1 MGKNIVIFIDDVNM
15 PSKEEYGAQPPIELL
30 RQTLDHQ
37 LFYDREK
44 LFLKYLEGQVLFC
57 AAAPPGGGRAD
68 ITQRF
73 TRHFHIFCLPPA
85 SGAVLSSIFV
95 QILENFF
102 GANKFD
108 EEIGQLA
115 PKFVDCTIKAFESI
129 CADLRPTPAKS
140 HYTFN
145 LRDVSKVFQG
155 CLMVRAK
162 EVSSAKDFCKLW
174 VHEIS
179 RVFQDRLVNETDT
192 KYFSKLISG
201 LVGRSFTFGFSEEDL
216 FYNTQLPILYS
227 DFLRPSMDDG
237 PGIYEIVKDRAKL
250 ERVLYNNL
258 EDYNLSNPTQMK
270 LVFFMD
276 AIKHICRC
284 CRMLR
289 QPRGT

>member
-1 MGKNIVIFIDDVNM
+1 MQK
-15 PSKEEYGAQPPIELL
+15 K
-30 RQTLDHQ
+30 
-37 LFYDREK
+37 
-44 LFLKYLEGQVLFC
+44 
-57 AAAPPGGGRAD
+57 
-68 ITQRF
+68 
-73 TRHFHIFCLPPA
+73 
-85 SGAVLSSIFV
+85 
-95 QILENFF
+95 
-102 GANKFD
+102 
-108 EEIGQLA
+108 
-115 PKFVDCTIKAFESI
+115 
-129 CADLRPTPAKS
+129 
-140 HYTFN
+140 
-145 LRDVSKVFQG
+145 
-155 CLMVRAK
+155 
-162 EVSSAKDFCKLW
+162 VSSAKDFCKLW

-201 LVGRSFTFGFSEEDL
+201 LVGRGFTFGFSEEDL
-216 FYNTQLPILYS
+216 FYNSQLPILYS

-289 QPRGT
+289 QPRGNVMLVGVGGAVNKALPKWLATCLR